1 MVVLLASSAVSAQTA
16 LSLKDAISYA
26 LKNKSEAVNAR
37 LDLQNSEFQIEEVR
51 ANALPQISANGGIT
65 YNALLQQMALNFGGQ
80 TQVIRMGQPW
90 QSTSTLQLN
99 QQLFNMSVFQ
109 GLKAAKSTRD
119 FYAINAELTEEQV
132 IEKVVNS
139 YYDVYRTKAQLTTI
153 ESTINNTTRVKD
165 VISSL
170 VENGL
175 AKKIDLDRTNVA
187 LNNLNSSKT
196 QLVSA
201 VQMYENVLK
210 YLIGMDIT
218 SAITLEET
226 TFEAPAGLLMKE
238 EFNPSELTQI
248 RLLEKQGELLHLD
261 KKVSE
266 AAYYPTLSLSAN
278 YGYLTMGDRFPYF
291 ADGHSSVSGSDF
303 SAITLNL
310 SIPIFNGFSTR
321 AKTGQKQVAIIKHEA
336 DLKDT
341 KLAVNLN
348 IENAYT
354 QINNS
359 VSTLSSQKSNMEL
372 AKEVLQ
378 DVENNYQNG
387 LSTLT
392 DLMDAETSY
401 ADAQNNYTNALLDY
415 KLAEVQLIKAKG
427 QLKSYFAQSNQ

>member
-65 YNALLQQMALNFGGQ
+65 YNALLQQMALNFNGV

-90 QSTSTLQLN
+90 TSTSSLQLN

-139 YYDVYRTKAQLTTI
+139 YYDVYRSKAQLKTI
-153 ESTINNTTRVKD
+153 ESTIANTTRVKD
-165 VISSL
+165 AIASL

-175 AKKIDLDRTNVA
+175 AKKIDLDRTTVS

-201 VQMYENVLK
+201 VQMYENALK
-210 YLIGMDIT
+210 YLIGMDIAT
-218 SAITLEET
+218 EVNLEESA
-226 TFEAPAGLLMKE
+226 FEAPADVLIKDD
-238 EFNPSELTQI
+238 FNISQRTEI
-248 RLLEKQGELLHLD
+248 RLLEKQGQLLRLN
-261 KKVSE
+261 KKASE
-266 AAYYPTLSLSAN
+266 AAYYPNLSLSAN
-278 YGYLTMGDRFPYF
+278 YGYQAMGERFPYF
-291 ADGHSSVSGSDF
+291 ADGNPTVSGTDF
-303 SAITLNL
+303 AAITLNL
-310 SIPIFNGFSTR
+310 SVPIFNGFSTR
-321 AKTGQKQVAIIKHEA
+321 SKVGQAAVAIAKYEA

-341 KLAVNLN
+341 KLALGLA

-359 VSTLSSQKSNMEL
+359 VIMLNSQKSNMEL